1 MCTNGSE
8 TPVILWLVTFHWK
21 KMICYQRGLV
31 SGGLCPHDRQKPLSS
46 GTRCGMNTSEAHPEE
61 PEESSAN
68 TISPCI
74 AARLWAGNCPLS
86 TLRSRLCLSC
96 PLLHCRLFEYLI
108 ILFAFPEKEPGKA
121 CAVTGTGGGQ
131 QGCSW
136 CRASWPVIPLWE
148 HPPTEN
154 PNRWLRD
161 EDVAERGGH
170 AGAFRHQS
178 GAAGRKRKCWE
189 GIKGPGHVVRGK
201 AETIFHSHVRFWL
214 EFRQLLC
221 IL

>member
-8 TPVILWLVTFHWK
+8 TPIILWLVTFHWK

-68 TISPCI
+68 TISPCV

-154 PNRWLRD
+154 PTDDFGTRMWLRE
-161 EDVAERGGH
+161 EDTQVLSGTSQEPQGGRGSAERVSRGQGMW
-170 AGAFRHQS
+170 
-178 GAAGRKRKCWE
+178 WE
-189 GIKGPGHVVRGK
+189 EKQRL
-201 AETIFHSHVRFWL
+201 IFHSHVRFWL